1 VAVGGDDA
9 PNVPAR
15 ISCFAPDDDVDAR
28 PGPTQLELPGVF
40 LPSLRD
46 SPFPPQLAMRDYYA
60 ECVLGVPAPPDDHE
74 PYDTWEH
81 GRAPWSAARAEL
93 HIEDVR
99 IAHERAE
106 VAKARAKKEAE
117 AKRREHLLPPRADV
131 AHPFGAPRDARRV
144 ANARAIPPTRQETFN
159 RWVWE
164 EAEDLKDLAVLD

>member
-1 VAVGGDDA
+1 
-9 PNVPAR
+9 
-15 ISCFAPDDDVDAR
+15 
-28 PGPTQLELPGVF
+28 
-40 LPSLRD
+40 
-46 SPFPPQLAMRDYYA
+46 MRDYYA

-106 VAKARAKKEAE
+106 TAKARAKKEAE

-164 EAEDLKDLAVLD
+164 EAEDLGTSRSSTDPRLIEIRRVDSRVLSDDEVVESPPPSSSALFSSFAAALFQSYAPGPGFWFWP